1 MERDNIGGRLL
12 VAPRPANRLL
22 SSDGDRAQ
30 MKAWNEET
38 VNTPNLF
45 SVFFVGRD
53 TCVSSDCNGERERQI
68 YLYMLDNET

>member
-1 MERDNIGGRLL
+1 M
-12 VAPRPANRLL
+12 VAPRPASRLF

-30 MKAWNEET
+30 MNAWNEET

-53 TCVSSDCNGERERQI
+53 TWVRSDWMWVGGLADE
-68 YLYMLDNET
+68 Y

>member
-1 MERDNIGGRLL
+1 MERRLEPLLERDNIGGRRL

-22 SSDGDRAQ
+22 SSDGDLAQ

-38 VNTPNLF
+38 VKTPNLF

-53 TCVSSDCNGERERQI
+53 TCVSRDCKREGERE
-68 YLYMLDNET
+68 M